1 MGIKRT
7 VSIRLIQLWLLNQ
20 WFLLILQRKMQKT
33 KLSNFPLGNPFIN
46 LKCFVAILNDWIF
59 GRNFQD
65 ILFGSKIMGKNI
77 SHNFFCKNQIL
88 NNPSQ
93 TPICFNNYLFE
104 HLFSDSCLFETW
116 FLNTCFLNAYLS
128 RWCSKYL
135 SCLNIRLSKHLF

>member
-77 SHNFFCKNQIL
+77 SHNLFLQKPNSEQPYSRIL
-88 NNPSQ
+88 NSFISQ
-93 TPICFNNYLFE
+93 WKKKARILLLPKLIKQVREGET
-104 HLFSDSCLFETW
+104 CLVV
-116 FLNTCFLNAYLS
+116 
-128 RWCSKYL
+128 K
-135 SCLNIRLSKHLF
+135 I